1 MIRRLFFFK
10 QKIRIDNLSS
20 FPVVTTKKLKA
31 WSLAPADASPLVA
44 FYEMGHT
51 PQCLAFASFFFHEI
65 IFLFFCVDEFY
76 FLK

>member
-65 IFLFFCVDEFY
+65 NFLFFV
-76 FLK
+76 